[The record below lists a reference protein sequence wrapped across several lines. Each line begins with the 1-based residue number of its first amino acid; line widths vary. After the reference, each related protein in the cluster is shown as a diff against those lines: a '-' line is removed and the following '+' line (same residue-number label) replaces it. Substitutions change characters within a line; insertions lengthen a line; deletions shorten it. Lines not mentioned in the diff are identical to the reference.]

1 MSTIAITVKQ
11 GVATWSADTVDAL
24 SGFHD
29 SKVGVSP
36 PKPGGSEA
44 LWILAH
50 GICPVTPAHLQDSFE

>member
-1 MSTIAITVKQ
+1 MSTIAITVEQ

-36 PKPGGSEA
+36 PSQVTLRLCGSWHMA
-44 LWILAH
+44 SVL
-50 GICPVTPAHLQDSFE
+50 